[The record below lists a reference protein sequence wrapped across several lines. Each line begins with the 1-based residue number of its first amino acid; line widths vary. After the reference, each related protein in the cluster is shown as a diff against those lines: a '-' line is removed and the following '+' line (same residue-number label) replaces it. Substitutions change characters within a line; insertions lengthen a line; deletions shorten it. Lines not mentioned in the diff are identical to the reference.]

1 MNTVKFTRKKYVILK
16 KEAKNKQ
23 NTYSELEDKIIEL
36 SLQLKGKS
44 NELNEVI
51 AVNNLLL
58 KKLIHNLKNPIGVS
72 FSFSEM
78 ILEGL
83 PNYQP
88 ERLKN
93 HIEIIKNSSEFSLN
107 FLNKLAEFSRY
118 QLPDLKFSFLTQ
130 NLSKVV
136 QEVVDKLQLNA
147 HKKNIKIALTLPPND
162 VIFNFDKDELFI
174 AISNILN
181 NAIRFSGENTTIAV
195 VVENKN
201 DNITIRVTDQGM
213 GISEN
218 DISTIF
224 NEFFVVNT
232 YANDKS
238 KCIGLG
244 LPIASK
250 IIKRHGG
257 KIAVISEIE
266 KGTTFTVTL
275 PNNK

>member
-1 MNTVKFTRKKYVILK
+1 
-16 KEAKNKQ
+16 
-23 NTYSELEDKIIEL
+23 
-36 SLQLKGKS
+36 
-44 NELNEVI
+44 
-51 AVNNLLL
+51 
-58 KKLIHNLKNPIGVS
+58 
-72 FSFSEM
+72 
-78 ILEGL
+78 
-83 PNYQP
+83 
-88 ERLKN
+88 
-93 HIEIIKNSSEFSLN
+93 
-107 FLNKLAEFSRY
+107 
-118 QLPDLKFSFLTQ
+118 
-130 NLSKVV
+130 
-136 QEVVDKLQLNA
+136 
-147 HKKNIKIALTLPPND
+147 
-162 VIFNFDKDELFI
+162 
-174 AISNILN
+174 
-181 NAIRFSGENTTIAV
+181 
-195 VVENKN
+195 
-201 DNITIRVTDQGM
+201 M